1 MSPMVVVVVVDGGGW
16 VGGLQVIRIEKD
28 GSEGTCLDFVI
39 NMVDAWMQV
48 TLTQLVE
55 NLVSA
60 AVHSGSWKPHV

>member
-39 NMVDAWMQV
+39 NMVDA
-48 TLTQLVE
+48 
-55 NLVSA
+55 
-60 AVHSGSWKPHV
+60 